1 MDRTNSRARHGTTR
15 GRPALAAVAILVSAV
30 AAVAAGGC
38 TTTSVDGDHA
48 TDGVNRQR
56 YDFETVKVRAKRL
69 QKGMTTLDVSML
81 LGSPAQV
88 RGERWYYRP
97 SKAGPGQV
105 LRVTFDGNVLKEWGY
120 EPLILGEMFR

>member
-1 MDRTNSRARHGTTR
+1 
-15 GRPALAAVAILVSAV
+15 
-30 AAVAAGGC
+30 
-38 TTTSVDGDHA
+38 
-48 TDGVNRQR
+48 
-56 YDFETVKVRAKRL
+56 
-69 QKGMTTLDVSML
+69 MTTLDVSML